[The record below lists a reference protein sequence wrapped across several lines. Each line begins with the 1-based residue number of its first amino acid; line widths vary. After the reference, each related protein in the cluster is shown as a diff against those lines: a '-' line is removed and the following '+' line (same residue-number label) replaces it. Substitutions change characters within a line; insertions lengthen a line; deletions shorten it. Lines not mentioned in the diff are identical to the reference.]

1 MIGHTVTLVT
11 SDGVV
16 TTMITKYMLR
26 TKEVDLIFFIF
37 LSYFY
42 FLFDLFS
49 LFYF

>member
-1 MIGHTVTLVT
+1 MVIGHTVTLVT

-16 TTMITKYMLR
+16 TTMIMGHMLR

-37 LSYFY
+37 L
-42 FLFDLFS
+42 LFLFS